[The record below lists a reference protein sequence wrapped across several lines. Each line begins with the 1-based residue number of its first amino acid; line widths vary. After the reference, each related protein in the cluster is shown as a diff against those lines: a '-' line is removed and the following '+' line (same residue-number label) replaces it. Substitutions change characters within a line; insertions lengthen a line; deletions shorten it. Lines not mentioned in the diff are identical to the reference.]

1 MKKKKNP
8 RNDMEKIL
16 EITALT
22 LKSVQIDLNNLW
34 KQSTADYLWR
44 VASCVAKKQLR
55 YSCQKGREIWID
67 YDQMCFNSQSIA
79 TSWGW
84 GLLNTIFIIW
94 QLLSFKDCPL

>member
-34 KQSTADYLWR
+34 KQSTADYL
-44 VASCVAKKQLR
+44 
-55 YSCQKGREIWID
+55 
-67 YDQMCFNSQSIA
+67 
-79 TSWGW
+79 
-84 GLLNTIFIIW
+84 
-94 QLLSFKDCPL
+94 